1 MTHYRLN
8 PAVLVCFGLALL
20 GLVLAHWQWSRAQYK
35 EQQIERATQ
44 TNSLGSGSR
53 TSTRLGGPGLLWSL
67 EKTADSLDQKTYRIK
82 GGEWIAGSQI
92 FLDNRALN
100 GRAGVHV
107 LTALLLEDGSVAWVN
122 RGWASKMPG
131 SQGPSAEPFIQAAV
145 HPPNQATLDQG
156 FEVVAHQSLMRR
168 VELSEN
174 DEVLRQGA
182 LWQNFDAKA
191 AKERLGRLLPNDTL
205 RVWPVIFWATSP
217 LDDGLVQQPPRLAQD
232 DVAKHYGYA
241 FQWVLLTLVALFF
254 AWKLG
259 RRTIAA
265 DA

>member
-8 PAVLVCFGLALL
+8 PAVLFCLGLAIL
-20 GLVLAHWQWSRAQYK
+20 GLVLAHWQWSRAQFK
-35 EQQIERATQ
+35 EQQIERATAN
-44 TNSLGSGSR
+44 TSLGVGPGSR
-53 TSTRLGGPGLLWSL
+53 SALGGAGLGWLQDRS
-67 EKTADSLDQKTYRIK
+67 ADSLDQKTFLLK
-82 GGEWIAGSQI
+82 GGQWVAASQI

-107 LTALLLEDGSVAWVN
+107 LTAVRFEDGSIGWVN
-122 RGWASKMPG
+122 RGWAPKQPG
-131 SQGPSAEPFIQAAV
+131 SQGPVALPFIQAAV
-145 HPPNQATLDQG
+145 HPPNQATLDEG
-156 FEVVAHQSLMRR
+156 IEVVAHQSLMRR

-174 DEVLRQGA
+174 DAVLRQGA

-191 AKERLGRLLPNDTL
+191 AEDLLAKLLPKETL
-205 RVWPVIFWATSP
+205 RIWPVIFWSTSASG
-217 LDDGLVQQPPRLAQD
+217 DGLVQQPPRLAQD

-259 RRTIAA
+259 RRASTPEA
-265 DA
+265 

>member
-8 PAVLVCFGLALL
+8 LAVLVCFGLALL

-44 TNSLGSGSR
+44 TNSLGSGSE
-53 TSTRLGGPGLLWSL
+53 TSTVLGGPGLLWSQD
-67 EKTADSLDQKTYRIK
+67 KTADSLDQKTYRIE
-82 GGEWIAGSQI
+82 GGEWIVGSQI

-107 LTALLLEDGSVAWVN
+107 LTALRLEDGSVAWVN

-131 SQGPSAEPFIQAAV
+131 SQGPSAEPFIRAVV
-145 HPPNQATLDQG
+145 HPPNQATLEQG

-191 AKERLGRLLPNDTL
+191 ADEWLGRLLPNDTL
-205 RVWPVIFWATSP
+205 RVWPVIFWATSSP
-217 LDDGLVQQPPRLAQD
+217 EDGLVQQPPRLAQD

-259 RRTIAA
+259 RKTVTA